1 MKYIIDAARPGAVAL
16 APPPSAILSGFVS
29 AALARLA
36 AFARACAEAREQRR
50 RARETVRRLM
60 ALSNRELKDIGINR
74 SEILSLAY
82 GPGDGRRVRKHG
94 HD

>member
-1 MKYIIDAARPGAVAL
+1 MLSGVLGAVM
-16 APPPSAILSGFVS
+16 
-29 AALARLA
+29 ARLA